1 VVLAVGNPLGI
12 GQSVTSGIVSA
23 KGRQTGVGDGS
34 FSDFIQTDA
43 AINRGN
49 SGGALV
55 NTNGELVGINSQ
67 ILSPSGGSIGI
78 GFAIPS
84 NMAKGVMDQLLK
96 TGKVRRG
103 QLGVIVQPVTSD
115 IARSLDL
122 KEIRGVIVSSVQAG
136 SAAES
141 AGLKQGDVI
150 TALNGASV
158 NDSNELRNHIAST
171 QPGTD
176 VTLDVLRDGRQQQL
190 RARLGEYH
198 PPKAEG
204 ERANASEGG
213 NGNAGSGKLGITV
226 EPVTPD
232 IARQLQLKPGEQGVV
247 VGEVDPTGP
256 AADAG
261 LSQGDVIEQV
271 NRQPVRSAADV
282 AIALQRAGS
291 RPVLMLV
298 NHRGTTLFLTVT
310 PRA

>member
-1 VVLAVGNPLGI
+1 
-12 GQSVTSGIVSA
+12 
-23 KGRQTGVGDGS
+23 
-34 FSDFIQTDA
+34 
-43 AINRGN
+43 
-49 SGGALV
+49 
-55 NTNGELVGINSQ
+55 
-67 ILSPSGGSIGI
+67 
-78 GFAIPS
+78 
-84 NMAKGVMDQLLK
+84 MAKGVMDQLLK

-122 KEIRGVIVSSVQAG
+122 KEIRGVIVSSVQPG

-150 TALNGASV
+150 TALNGAAV

-204 ERANASEGG
+204 ERADAGEGG

-261 LSQGDVIEQV
+261 ISQGDVIEQV
-271 NRQPVRSAADV
+271 NRQPVRSATDV
-282 AIALQRAGS
+282 ATALQRAGS
-291 RPVLMLV
+291 RPVLMLI